1 MLQAD
6 GANQKIGAPISYID
20 LKHMLTSKVQI
31 SKHQKK
37 LEEELSDK
45 KILEFDEDFFAM
57 AVLCYLE
64 ETTKE
69 WMLKA

>member
-1 MLQAD
+1 
-6 GANQKIGAPISYID
+6 
-20 LKHMLTSKVQI
+20 MLTSKVQI